1 MDALRRRSWLGLAV
15 LLGVVYLLIGRLFPQ
30 PADNLRAWRLAAW
43 VASGAAF
50 AAHVWYEHFWLRHSP
65 RSTALHAAAAVAIG
79 AFGLAL
85 AGMIY
90 SLSATSAIRPAWLIA
105 LVAWPA
111 LTAIPAYVVA
121 LVAGALL
128 ARLHR

>member
-30 PADNLRAWRLAAW
+30 PADNLRAWRVAAW

-90 SLSATSAIRPAWLIA
+90 SLSATSAIRSAWLIA